1 MLEGKVLCKL
11 VGGRWALSFKAS
23 FWTLPIL
30 IFGVPIGNYVGGQ
43 SNSFWQWTLA
53 SVFGLIPPL
62 ILYILIDR
70 TLFRNRHITPV
81 PSWWVLALGFSAGFS
96 KGIATGYAAQ
106 KIGLTGTDIL
116 NDSFIR
122 GLNSGLIGMVV
133 VPISSLFLSAFDR
146 YITQRK
152 ELMQQAMQ
160 IQVQIMEEKEV
171 TKGLVE
177 RIDASVMENLLH
189 DLTES
194 KRKLEEWTPVALENE
209 WQEVAESLRST
220 AKNSIRPLSHLLWH
234 ESAEKG
240 QESII
245 KNSLTWGLSHL
256 PVYPFG
262 ALIFY
267 GVSAILSSISV
278 SGYFYGIVYLS
289 IRLIILFALLSLLAE
304 LRKRQTNPQFWNST
318 LVIVLILISFE
329 LIGFSLHTLILMPS
343 TFWGSIFDFF
353 WILYILWII
362 GFVSAF
368 LSKQEEIYISLH
380 SFISQAELEAFA
392 NIQESRKISRE
403 IAKYLHGTIQSQLM
417 GSAFAIEKAGRSGD
431 AIQLEIEIKKAYQTL
446 LASPQKYFKTNF
458 SSLSESLLSVTANW
472 KELMSIV
479 VRNSILDPD
488 ASDFDTERIHNA
500 IDDGLS
506 NSFRHGASTE
516 VIIDISKSD
525 SNVILLIISD
535 NGRGLENAVAGLGAQ
550 SFTSI
555 AGKNW
560 RWTTNSKGGVDL
572 TMSFSSTSP
581 GQG

>member
-1 MLEGKVLCKL
+1 MLEGKVLWKL

-23 FWTLPIL
+23 FWALPIL

-43 SNSFWQWTLA
+43 GNYFWQWTLA

-62 ILYILIDR
+62 IIYILIDK

-81 PSWWVLALGFSAGFS
+81 PSWWVLALGFTAGFS
-96 KGIATGYAAQ
+96 KGIATGYAAR
-106 KIGLTGTDIL
+106 KMGLTGTDIL
-116 NDSFIR
+116 NNSFIR
-122 GLNSGLIGMVV
+122 GLNSGVIGMVV

-146 YITQRK
+146 YRTQRK
-152 ELMQQAMQ
+152 ELMQQALQ

-194 KRKLEEWTPVALENE
+194 KRKLEEWTPASLENE

-234 ESAEKG
+234 ESAEKS
-240 QESII
+240 QVSSI
-245 KNSLTWGLSHL
+245 KNSITWGLSNL

-262 ALIFY
+262 TIIFY
-267 GVSAILSSISV
+267 GVSAILASISV
-278 SGYFYGIVYLS
+278 SGSFYGIVYLS
-289 IRLIILFALLSLLAE
+289 IRLIILYALLSLLSE
-304 LRKRQTNPQFWNST
+304 LRKRQTNPKFWNST
-318 LVIVLILISFE
+318 LVIVLILVSYE
-329 LIGFSLHTLILMPS
+329 LIGFALHLLIQMPDTL
-343 TFWGSIFDFF
+343 WGSIFDFF

-417 GSAFAIEKAGRSGD
+417 GSAFAIEKAGRSRD
-431 AIQLEIEIKKAYQTL
+431 AIQLEKEITKFA
-446 LASPQKYFKTNF
+446 
-458 SSLSESLLSVTANW
+458 
-472 KELMSIV
+472 
-479 VRNSILDPD
+479 
-488 ASDFDTERIHNA
+488 
-500 IDDGLS
+500 
-506 NSFRHGASTE
+506 
-516 VIIDISKSD
+516 
-525 SNVILLIISD
+525 
-535 NGRGLENAVAGLGAQ
+535 
-550 SFTSI
+550 
-555 AGKNW
+555 
-560 RWTTNSKGGVDL
+560 
-572 TMSFSSTSP
+572 
-581 GQG
+581 